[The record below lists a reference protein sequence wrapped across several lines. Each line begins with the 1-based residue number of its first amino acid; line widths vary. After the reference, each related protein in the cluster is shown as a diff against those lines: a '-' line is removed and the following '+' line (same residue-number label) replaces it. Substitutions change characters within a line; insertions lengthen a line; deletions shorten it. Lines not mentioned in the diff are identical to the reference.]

1 MPIPMMMMMMMMM
14 VVVVTIYPVRG
25 PVQPVTATASPLAD
39 HQGGQSY
46 GNVEPYVR
54 IPIHIPQH
62 DTGTS
67 HNRNHSGTEKKPHKP
82 ARHPRKWGWQ
92 HYCAAC
98 LQVKYCDAD
107 IRFEMQVTDTGLG
120 ERAVRQFDFARRRLD
135 VWAGVFVTVVGADRG
150 CQFGLRLAVGA
161 RSAWRGVGCEA
172 LRRCE
177 GEGA

>member
-1 MPIPMMMMMMMMM
+1 MAMSSRMC
-14 VVVVTIYPVRG
+14 
-25 PVQPVTATASPLAD
+25 ASPSTSPSMILV
-39 HQGGQSY
+39 H
-46 GNVEPYVR
+46 
-54 IPIHIPQH
+54 PII
-62 DTGTS
+62 GT
-67 HNRNHSGTEKKPHKP
+67 TQEQKKKPRKP